1 MSQTD
6 IIAHRLLLIAVLLGI
21 IIAVLASQK
30 PRTVAKN
37 EDTIAAVNGVL
48 IAKLAADANR
58 DGSITDAELQQ
69 AIDQQLLVQEA
80 QRTDL
85 IADDMIAQQ
94 ALEARLLVRQAQ
106 LFALLPVAEEELQNY
121 YELNKDKFAAA
132 QALHIELLYLPLAAA
147 EARQTEEEEAL
158 SLLDTVRAAL
168 KGGMDFSTA
177 QKQYGPTT
185 TFNLPRRLVL
195 VERLK
200 GLMPLG
206 LLQVAVQLQA
216 GTITDAFRFGE
227 GWYFLNI
234 AERQNMPTPSYDDVA
249 DQVRNIL
256 EQKALRQTRA
266 RLLANLRDRATIL
279 SFGN

>member
-30 PRTVAKN
+30 PRAVGKN
-37 EDTIAAVNGVL
+37 EDTIAAVNGTL
-48 IAKLAADANR
+48 IAKQVADADR
-58 DGSITDAELQQ
+58 DGSVSDAELRQ
-69 AIDQQLLVQEA
+69 AIDQQLLLQEA
-80 QRTDL
+80 ERTDL
-85 IADDMIAQQ
+85 IADDAIAQQ
-94 ALEARLLVRQAQ
+94 ALEARLLVRQAH

-121 YELNKDKFAAA
+121 YALNKDKFATA

-147 EARQTEEEEAL
+147 EAPQVEGEEAL

-168 KGGMDFSTA
+168 KGGMDFATA
-177 QKQYGPTT
+177 QKQYGQEAA
-185 TFNLPRRLVL
+185 FNPPRRLVL

-200 GLMPLG
+200 SIVPLG

-227 GWYFLNI
+227 GWYFLNV
-234 AERQNMPTPSYDDVA
+234 AERQNMPTPSYAEVT

-256 EQKALRQTRA
+256 EQKAMRQTRA
-266 RLLANLRDRATIL
+266 RLLANLRDKATIL